1 MTYLRYSQRRPSDD
15 AALRS
20 TGTAEASVARLR
32 KVAAA
37 AASGAT
43 IVIVRVREER
53 GVAGRL
59 TLLPALSPPF
69 DLCRPDASSLGLAK
83 QAGMHGRRSTSPAAL
98 ADRAR
103 SSLASGRHVR
113 PRLAA
118 PAGRRDARE
127 STRTGGPGRPEHQQR
142 TTCKPPRH

>member
-43 IVIVRVREER
+43 IVIVRVKEER

-59 TLLPALSPPF
+59 TLLLLSLPPSTF
-69 DLCRPDASSLGLAK
+69 VGRMLPLSGSPSR
-83 QAGMHGRRSTSPAAL
+83 QACTGDDRR
-98 ADRAR
+98 
-103 SSLASGRHVR
+103 
-113 PRLAA
+113 
-118 PAGRRDARE
+118 RRR
-127 STRTGGPGRPEHQQR
+127 R
-142 TTCKPPRH
+142 